1 MNAVAGKFSVTTLD
15 GGKVLQKA
23 PDETIFQRLRMFIGP
38 VDWSNYTFE
47 ADVRVA
53 TRRRQM
59 GDIGITAQ
67 RYSLVLYGNNQ
78 QLKLEP
84 WEPETERTVTVP
96 FSWKPD
102 AWYHVK
108 LRVENLPD
116 GKVRAQGKAWPTGER
131 RAGGMA
137 DRQGGSDRQPAGS
150 ARRVRGRAVRRVSGQ
165 REDRG
170 ESIAGATLSSDDNF
184 MTITRHH
191 TLWLTLVLLAAVGQ
205 SPRIAASDPGTGDW
219 PMWGGT
225 PDRNMVSNMK
235 GLPTE
240 WDVKTKKNVK
250 WVAQLGSQ
258 SYGNPIVADGMVF
271 VGTNNEGLRDP
282 KQGGDRGVLMAFRE
296 SDGEFMWQH
305 THPKLESGRANDWPF
320 QGVASSPLV
329 EGEHLYYVSNRG
341 VVWSLD
347 TKGFRDSEND
357 GPFKDEK
364 LTSQTDPDVIWSFDM
379 IEEVGSY
386 PHNLA
391 NSSPVIWGDL
401 IFVSTSNGQDES
413 HVNIPSPKAPAII
426 ALNKTTGKLV
436 WEDNSVENRILHGQ
450 WSTPTVGRIGGLVQV
465 ISAQGDGWVR
475 GYEATTGK
483 KLWEFDTNPKDSV
496 WPKTRNEVIS
506 TPVIYRD
513 RVYIANGQ
521 DPEHGEGVG
530 HFYAIDA
537 TKRGD
542 ITESGRIFHF
552 DKIRRSIATAAI
564 ADGLIYI
571 PDFSGFF
578 HCLDAETGREYWV
591 HDLTA
596 AVWGSALVADG
607 KIYLGTEDGDI
618 LVMQAGKEK
627 KVLGSFS
634 MGTAVYGTA
643 VPAHNTL
650 FVMNR
655 NQLYAL
661 AVK

>member
-1 MNAVAGKFSVTTLD
+1 MTS
-15 GGKVLQKA
+15 
-23 PDETIFQRLRMFIGP
+23 
-38 VDWSNYTFE
+38 
-47 ADVRVA
+47 
-53 TRRRQM
+53 TRR
-59 GDIGITAQ
+59 T
-67 RYSLVLYGNNQ
+67 
-78 QLKLEP
+78 
-84 WEPETERTVTVP
+84 
-96 FSWKPD
+96 
-102 AWYHVK
+102 
-108 LRVENLPD
+108 
-116 GKVRAQGKAWPTGER
+116 
-131 RAGGMA
+131 
-137 DRQGGSDRQPAGS
+137 
-150 ARRVRGRAVRRVSGQ
+150 
-165 REDRG
+165 
-170 ESIAGATLSSDDNF
+170 
-184 MTITRHH
+184 
-191 TLWLTLVLLAAVGQ
+191 TLWLTLVSLAAGGQ
-205 SPRIAASDPGTGDW
+205 SSRIAASDPGTGDW
-219 PMWGGT
+219 PMWGGKA
-225 PDRNMVSNMK
+225 DRNMVSNMK

-258 SYGNPIVADGMVF
+258 SYGNPVVADGMVF
-271 VGTNNEGLRDP
+271 VGTNNEALRDP

-329 EGEHLYYVSNRG
+329 EGEHIYYVSNRG
-341 VVWSLD
+341 VLWCLD
-347 TKGFRDSEND
+347 TKGFRDNEND

-364 LTSQTDPDVIWSFDM
+364 LTGQTDPDVIWSFDM

-391 NSSPVIWGDL
+391 NSSPVTFGDL

-413 HVNIPSPKAPAII
+413 HVHIPSPKAPAII
-426 ALNKTTGKLV
+426 AINKTTGKLV
-436 WEDNSVENRILHGQ
+436 WEDNSVGDKILHGQ
-450 WSTPTVGRIGGLVQV
+450 WSTPTVGRIGGVDQV
-465 ISAQGDGWVR
+465 ISAQGDGWIR
-475 GYEATTGK
+475 GYEPLTGK
-483 KLWEFDTNPKDSV
+483 KLWEFDSNPKDSV
-496 WPKTRNEVIS
+496 WPKTRNELIS
-506 TPVIYRD
+506 TPVIYQD

-578 HCLDAETGREYWV
+578 HCLDAQTGQEYWV

-607 KIYLGTEDGDI
+607 KIYLGTEDGDVI
-618 LVMQAGKEK
+618 IMQAGKEK
-627 KVLGSFS
+627 KVLGTFN

-650 FVMNR
+650 FIMNR

-661 AVK
+661 AAK